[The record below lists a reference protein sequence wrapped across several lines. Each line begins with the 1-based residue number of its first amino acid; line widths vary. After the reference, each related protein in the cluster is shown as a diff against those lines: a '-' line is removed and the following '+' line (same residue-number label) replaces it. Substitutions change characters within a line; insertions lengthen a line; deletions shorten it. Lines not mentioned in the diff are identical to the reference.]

1 MRVSLKVLW
10 GLFDLQLSDE
20 SDAEPEQK
28 ELQSAVAGFALD
40 TPAEFDEDE
49 DGADPTE

>member
-20 SDAEPEQK
+20 SAADEPER

-40 TPAEFDEDE
+40 APSELEDE
-49 DGADPTE
+49 DGADPSE